1 LAVPLLFIPVFGFWT
16 AAALPTILSLAVFR
30 EWWWPLAVI
39 GLFFGLKTIINMI
52 LEPLL
57 YGRSVGVFPVPLLV
71 MIAFWTWLWGG
82 IGLLL
87 ATPMTVC
94 LVVFARHVPQLES
107 VRVLLSDEPAM
118 EPKISFYQRLLAMD
132 IKEARAILGR
142 YLEERSREE
151 AYDEILLPALSFAKT
166 DLRENKI
173 TGPEHQFVMTAS
185 RQIVTEGDGVSSETG
200 NAPVNPTADDA
211 ESMIIANE
219 GATGSAKIAI
229 VGCPAQTEADEIAL
243 LMLQQLLNPERYE
256 VEILASGGL
265 ASEVAAVVAEKT
277 PHLVLIA
284 AVAPGGLAQLRHI
297 CKRLRALSQGV
308 KIVVGWWGPAANS
321 SGVRESLKAAG
332 ADQVGGSVCQTR
344 NQITNMRPFISQT
357 QTIAQSSGTG
367 LRRATPS

>member
-1 LAVPLLFIPVFGFWT
+1 
-16 AAALPTILSLAVFR
+16 
-30 EWWWPLAVI
+30 
-39 GLFFGLKTIINMI
+39 
-52 LEPLL
+52 
-57 YGRSVGVFPVPLLV
+57 
-71 MIAFWTWLWGG
+71 
-82 IGLLL
+82 
-87 ATPMTVC
+87 
-94 LVVFARHVPQLES
+94 
-107 VRVLLSDEPAM
+107 
-118 EPKISFYQRLLAMD
+118 
-132 IKEARAILGR
+132 
-142 YLEERSREE
+142 
-151 AYDEILLPALSFAKT
+151 
-166 DLRENKI
+166 
-173 TGPEHQFVMTAS
+173 
-185 RQIVTEGDGVSSETG
+185 
-200 NAPVNPTADDA
+200 
-211 ESMIIANE
+211 MIIANE

-321 SGVRESLKAAG
+321 SGVRESLKAVG